1 MVDVDPGGAVGP
13 DPSGGTGQGPDA
25 GSADAARSPLLV
37 QPVVPAPRL
46 RRLLGRRTAP
56 AAAAGAAAM
65 DVLAT
70 GVRMAAML
78 RDGLAAPAAVGVTRR
93 LRKLLGADA
102 LGLVDLDGARTWA
115 GSPPAGA
122 DELVADVLRTDR
134 RSARDDAI
142 ALPLHVRDE
151 PAGVLV
157 VVGVPDGAARQA
169 AAWVADALHRGRLE
183 ASADA
188 AEQAELR
195 ALRAEISPHF
205 VYNALTT
212 IASFV
217 RSDPARAR
225 ELLLDFALYTRHNLA
240 RRGEYTTL
248 AGEFRAVEAYL
259 ALARAVLG
267 ERLHVQVR
275 IAPEVLPVAIPFLAL
290 QPLVENAVQH
300 GVERAETGGSVQV
313 SGEAHGED
321 CVIAVEDDGPGM
333 APDRARDVLAGRSGG
348 SLGLVNVDRRLRA
361 VFGAGYGLVIET
373 AVGAGTRVVVR
384 VPRFHPGVV
393 AS

>member
-1 MVDVDPGGAVGP
+1 MVGVDP
-13 DPSGGTGQGPDA
+13 A
-25 GSADAARSPLLV
+25 G
-37 QPVVPAPRL
+37 APRL
-46 RRLLGRRTAP
+46 RRLLGRRAAP
-56 AAAAGAAAM
+56 ATATM
-65 DVLAT
+65 DVLT
-70 GVRMAAML
+70 SGVRVAAML
-78 RDGLAAPAAVGVTRR
+78 RDGLTAPGAAGAARR
-93 LRKLLGADA
+93 LRELLGADA
-102 LGLVDLDGARTWA
+102 LGLVDLDGGRTWS
-115 GSPPAGA
+115 GPAPDVA
-122 DELVADVLRTDR
+122 DTLVADVLRTGR
-134 RSARDDAI
+134 RSGRDGVL
-142 ALPLHVRDE
+142 ALPLHLRDE

-157 VVGVPDGAARQA
+157 VVGAVPDGAARQA

-195 ALRAEISPHF
+195 ALRAEIPPHF

-217 RSDPARAR
+217 RSDPGRAR
-225 ELLLDFALYTRHNLA
+225 ELLLDFALYIRHNLA
-240 RRGEYTTL
+240 RGGEYTTL

-259 ALARAVLG
+259 ALARALLG
-267 ERLHVQVR
+267 ERLRVQVR

-300 GVERAETGGSVQV
+300 GVERAEEGGSVQV
-313 SGEAHGED
+313 SGEAQGED

-333 APDRARDVLAGRSGG
+333 DAEHARAVLAGRSDG

-373 AVGAGTRVVVR
+373 APGAGTRVVVR
-384 VPRFHPGVV
+384 LPRFHPGVV

>member
-1 MVDVDPGGAVGP
+1 MVGVDPGGGR
-13 DPSGGTGQGPDA
+13 PSADGGTGPVTDPDA
-25 GSADAARSPLLV
+25 SAQTPDL
-37 QPVVPAPRL
+37 APR
-46 RRLLGRRTAP
+46 RRGLLGRRAGP
-56 AAAAGAAAM
+56 AAATM
-65 DVLAT
+65 DVLTT
-70 GVRMAAML
+70 GVRIAALL
-78 RDGLAAPAAVGVTRR
+78 RDGLGAPAATGAARR
-93 LRKLLGADA
+93 LRELLGADA
-102 LGLVDLDGARTWA
+102 VGLVDLDGAHTWA
-115 GSPPAGA
+115 GTAPQEA
-122 DELVADVLRTDR
+122 DTLVADVLRADR
-134 RSARDDAI
+134 RAGRDGVL
-142 ALPLHVRDE
+142 ALPLHVREE
-151 PAGVLV
+151 PVGVLV
-157 VVGVPDGAARQA
+157 VVGPVPDAATRQA
-169 AAWVADALHRGRLE
+169 AAWIADALHRGRLE
-183 ASADA
+183 ASAEA

-225 ELLLDFALYTRHNLA
+225 ELLLDFALFIRHNLA
-240 RRGEYTTL
+240 RHGEYTTL

-267 ERLHVQVR
+267 DRLRVQVR

-300 GVERAETGGSVQV
+300 GVERAEAGGSVQV
-313 SGEAHGED
+313 SGEAQGED

-333 APDRARDVLAGRSGG
+333 APERARDALAGRDGG

-373 AVGAGTRVVVR
+373 AAGAGTRVVIR

-393 AS
+393 AT

>member
-1 MVDVDPGGAVGP
+1 MVDVDPGGPAGP
-13 DPSGGTGQGPDA
+13 DPSGGAGQGHDTGP
-25 GSADAARSPLLV
+25 ADPAPSPLLV
-37 QPVVPAPRL
+37 HPSGPAPRL
-46 RRLLGRRTAP
+46 RRLLGRRTTP
-56 AAAAGAAAM
+56 AAASGAAAM
-65 DVLAT
+65 DVLTA

-205 VYNALTT
+205 VYYALST

-225 ELLLDFALYTRHNLA
+225 ELLLDFAL
-240 RRGEYTTL
+240 
-248 AGEFRAVEAYL
+248 
-259 ALARAVLG
+259 
-267 ERLHVQVR
+267 
-275 IAPEVLPVAIPFLAL
+275 
-290 QPLVENAVQH
+290 
-300 GVERAETGGSVQV
+300 
-313 SGEAHGED
+313 
-321 CVIAVEDDGPGM
+321 
-333 APDRARDVLAGRSGG
+333 
-348 SLGLVNVDRRLRA
+348 
-361 VFGAGYGLVIET
+361 
-373 AVGAGTRVVVR
+373 
-384 VPRFHPGVV
+384 
-393 AS
+393 

>member
-1 MVDVDPGGAVGP
+1 
-13 DPSGGTGQGPDA
+13 
-25 GSADAARSPLLV
+25 
-37 QPVVPAPRL
+37 
-46 RRLLGRRTAP
+46 
-56 AAAAGAAAM
+56 M
-65 DVLAT
+65 DVLTT
-70 GVRMAAML
+70 GVRIAALL
-78 RDGLAAPAAVGVTRR
+78 RDGLGAPAATGAARR
-93 LRKLLGADA
+93 LRELLGADA
-102 LGLVDLDGARTWA
+102 VGLVDLDGAHTWA
-115 GSPPAGA
+115 GTAPQEA
-122 DELVADVLRTDR
+122 DTLVADVLRADR
-134 RSARDDAI
+134 RAGRDGVL

-157 VVGVPDGAARQA
+157 VVGPVPDAATRQA
-169 AAWVADALHRGRLE
+169 AAWIADALHRGRLE
-183 ASADA
+183 ASAEA

-225 ELLLDFALYTRHNLA
+225 ELLLDFALFIRHNLA
-240 RRGEYTTL
+240 RHGEYTTL

-267 ERLHVQVR
+267 DRLRVQVR

-300 GVERAETGGSVQV
+300 GVERAEAGGSVQV
-313 SGEAHGED
+313 SGEAQGED

-333 APDRARDVLAGRSGG
+333 APERARDALAGRDGG

-373 AVGAGTRVVVR
+373 AAGAGTRVVIR

-393 AS
+393 AT